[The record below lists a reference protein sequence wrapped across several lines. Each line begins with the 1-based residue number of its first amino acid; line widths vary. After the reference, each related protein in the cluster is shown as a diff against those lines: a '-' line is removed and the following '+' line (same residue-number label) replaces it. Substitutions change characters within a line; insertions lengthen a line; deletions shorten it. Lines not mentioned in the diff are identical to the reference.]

1 MTFLCACEVVLLQKI
16 SSDVSLR
23 MFKEFLT
30 SLCTGLRVE
39 LTSLSVVKNCW
50 VKVKVSGDDEK
61 VAVRFL
67 GKEAGIAPV
76 TYENVRR
83 FSVIRGK
90 VISSHSNL
98 DKVCVDVGVF
108 SPETVNAV
116 VSLQRLQGQLV
127 DGGKVTLERIAES
140 FGLFE
145 GFPLDV
151 RVLKR
156 GKKEFEVELTENQ
169 LELYGRWIGS
179 RVDRLVILGALSK
192 TVRTAVRRA
201 GLERDIV
208 KVESL
213 GIMDHAVVCKLGTD
227 AAGLVPKL
235 GRQLFEATLLCFSPR
250 RVLELV
256 KERW

>member
-1 MTFLCACEVVLLQKI
+1 MCARELVLLQKA
-16 SSDVSLR
+16 STVASLR
-23 MFKEFLT
+23 TLREFLE
-30 SLCTGLRVE
+30 SLCIGLRVE
-39 LTSLSVVKNCW
+39 LTSFGVAKNGW

-67 GKEAGIAPV
+67 GKEVGLAPV

-83 FSVIRGK
+83 FSEIRGR
-90 VISSHSNL
+90 VLSSHSNL
-98 DKVCVDVGVF
+98 ESVSVDVGVF
-108 SPETVNAV
+108 SPETVNAT

-127 DGGKVTLERIAES
+127 DGRKAALKRIVES

-145 GFPLDV
+145 GFPLDT
-151 RVLKR
+151 RILKR
-156 GKKEFEVELTENQ
+156 GKIEFEAELTEKQ
-169 LELYGRWIGS
+169 LGTYRRWISS
-179 RVDRLVILGALSK
+179 RVDRLLILGASGK
-192 TVRTAVRRA
+192 KVGTAVGRA
-201 GLERDIV
+201 KVERDVV

-235 GRQLFEATLLCFSPR
+235 GRHISEATLLCFSPR
-250 RVLELV
+250 RVLQLV